1 MGARKPL
8 AAGSR
13 GTSGRSTLRPM
24 ESGRIRRLR
33 LSLTNEHLDA
43 AIDLLSAFHPSV
55 LHPRGWASLTTEL
68 ERRHDGELPQD
79 IEMMSGVFQTLPS
92 AVQGLLREHVR
103 ADARRAA

>member
-1 MGARKPL
+1 
-8 AAGSR
+8 
-13 GTSGRSTLRPM
+13 M

-43 AIDLLSAFHPSV
+43 AIDLLSGFYPSV

-68 ERRHDGELPQD
+68 ERRHDGEPPQD
-79 IEMMSGVFQTLPS
+79 VEMMSGVFQTLPS

-103 ADARRAA
+103 ADARHAA